1 MSIETKDYRKQQL
14 VAIMRA
20 LLETVLESGE
30 QGAPSGSLYLACQ
43 QFGIGLE
50 AYQAIMEIL
59 ERQGLVEQRNHC
71 YYKREAK

>member
-1 MSIETKDYRKQQL
+1 MSIETREYRKQQL

-43 QFGIGLE
+43 QFGINLE

-59 ERQGLVEQRNHC
+59 VKQGLVTHSNHC
-71 YYKREAK
+71 YFPRAK